1 MVFFNRP
8 TVTRTYTQV
17 LTDLDAKIDAATG
30 LLSSDV
36 TAYDNQGGTYPVR
49 SIRWNASS
57 NKFERR
63 NSANSGWENLSSNHT
78 FTAITTSGNIT
89 SSSGSISG
97 VDITAS
103 DELQA
108 ARVNV
113 TGSTKPANGLYRPAT
128 NEIRLTTNS
137 NDRLTIESNGEVGIG
152 VVDPAQK
159 LHVNGNARITNGTE
173 VAHLELG
180 KSGGGDHASNFSM
193 YSDNSTNYGFR
204 IIRASGTNGGTE
216 LTHNGTGNLTLE
228 TVDAADILFKTGTNT
243 RMVIDSGGR
252 VCIGTDTS
260 PDDFLH
266 VHQGTGDPVYIRV
279 QNNEGY
285 TTFGTDGNASLINA
299 ETHNL
304 RNRAGSST
312 YLIASTSLFDI
323 KTAAKVNG
331 NLQVTSDL
339 TTNDLIVTDFIQPSV
354 GNSDSKGILFPQ
366 NPGGGSGDKAFI
378 RYYVEAGENTKL
390 HIGINN
396 DADDDIYLESS
407 LVHTSGAFT
416 VNGTCTATT
425 FVGAVTGTASNA
437 TTFLN
442 KTLSASGN
450 RFDVVPFVASDG
462 VMEIGFMIDF
472 HTSDGS
478 TSDHAGRLKLEGG
491 NFSFDQSVLPSGSH
505 NLGSSSARWQ
515 NLYIND
521 LQLSNKGQKNDVD
534 GTWGDYTIQ
543 EGENDLYLLN
553 RRNGKAYKFNLTE
566 VGQVS

>member
-8 TVTRTYTQV
+8 TVTRTYTEV

-49 SIRWNASS
+49 AIRWNASS

-63 NSANSGWENLSSNHT
+63 NSANDDWESLSSNHN

-89 SSSGSISG
+89 ASGNISG

-113 TGSTKPANGLYRPAT
+113 TGTTAPANGLYRPAT

-159 LHVNGNARITNGTE
+159 LHVNGNARITNGTST
-173 VAHLELG
+173 AHLELG

-193 YSDNSTNYGFR
+193 YSDNSANYGFR
-204 IIRASGTNGGTE
+204 IVRASGTNGGTE
-216 LTHNGTGNLTLE
+216 LTHNGTGNLTIE
-228 TVDAADILFKTGTNT
+228 TVDAADILFKTGTHT
-243 RMVIDSGGR
+243 RMVIDSSTGR
-252 VCIGTDTS
+252 VCIGANTS

-266 VHQGTGDPVYIRV
+266 VHQGTGEPVYIRV

-285 TTFGTDGNASLINA
+285 TTFGTDANASFINA

-339 TTNDLIVTDFIQPSV
+339 TTNDLIVTDFIRPSV

-378 RYYVEAGENTKL
+378 RYYVESGENTKL

-437 TTFLN
+437 SKLN
-442 KTLSASGN
+442 SLSASSSGN
-450 RFDVVPFVASDG
+450 RFDVVPFVDSSGDLDIGKELHFHTTDNSSDDEDG
-462 VMEIGFMIDF
+462 KI
-472 HTSDGS
+472 TSDG
-478 TSDHAGRLKLEGG
+478 TDFVFNQHLM
-491 NFSFDQSVLPSGSH
+491 PTGSR
-505 NLGSSSARWQ
+505 NLGSSGARWQ

-521 LQLSNKGQKNDVD
+521 LQLSNKGQTNDVD

>member
-1 MVFFNRP
+1 MVYFNRP

>member
-1 MVFFNRP
+1 MCIR
-8 TVTRTYTQV
+8 
-17 LTDLDAKIDAATG
+17 DSLDAKIDAATG

-63 NSANSGWENLSSNHT
+63 NSANSGWENLSSNHN

-89 SSSGSISG
+89 SSSGNISG

-137 NDRLTIESNGEVGIG
+137 TDRLTIESDGEVGIG

-159 LHVNGNARITNGTE
+159 LHVNGNARITNGTST
-173 VAHLELG
+173 AHLELG

-193 YSDNSTNYGFR
+193 YSDNSTTYGFR

-228 TVDAADILFKTGTNT
+228 TVDAADILFKTGTDT

-279 QNNEGY
+279 QNNDGY

-299 ETHNL
+299 EIHNL

-339 TTNDLIVTDFIQPSV
+339 TTDNHIQASGRIRPSA
-354 GNSDSKGILFPQ
+354 GNAGDKGIYWPTDI
-366 NPGGGSGDKAFI
+366 GGGSGDSAYI
-378 RYYVEAGENTKL
+378 RYYAQSGENCRL
-390 HIGINN
+390 HIGISN
-396 DADDDIYLESS
+396 DADDDIYFQSA

-425 FVGAVTGTASNA
+425 FVGALTGTASNA
-437 TTFLN
+437 S
-442 KTLSASGN
+442 TLSNKSLGSSGN
-450 RFDVVPFVASDG
+450 RFDVVPLVASDG

-491 NFSFDQSVLPSGSH
+491 NFSFDQSVLPSGSQ
-505 NLGSSSARWQ
+505 NLGSTSARWQ

-521 LQLSNKGQKNDVD
+521 LQLSNKGQKNEVD

>member
-8 TVTRTYTQV
+8 TVTRTYTEV

-63 NSANSGWENLSSNHT
+63 NSANSGWENLSSNHN
-78 FTAITTSGNIT
+78 FTAVTTSGNIT
-89 SSSGSISG
+89 SSSGNISG

-113 TGSTKPANGLYRPAT
+113 TGTTKPANGLYRAAT
-128 NEIRLTTNS
+128 NEVRFTTNS
-137 NDRLTIESNGEVGIG
+137 TDRLTIESDGEVGIG

-159 LHVNGNARITNGTE
+159 LHVNGNARITNGTQ

-193 YSDNSTNYGFR
+193 YSDNSNNYGFR
-204 IIRASGTNGGTE
+204 IVRASGTNGGTE

-228 TVDAADILFKTGTNT
+228 TVDAADILFKTGTDT

-260 PDDFLH
+260 PDDALH
-266 VHQGTGDPVYIRV
+266 VYQDNGDPVYIRV

-312 YLIASTSLFDI
+312 FLIASTSLFDI

-339 TTNDLIVTDFIQPSV
+339 TTNDLIVTDFIRPSV

-378 RYYVEAGENTKL
+378 RYYIESGENTKL
-390 HIGINN
+390 HIGIQN

-416 VNGTCTATT
+416 VNGTCTATS
-425 FVGAVTGTASNA
+425 FVGALTGAVTGTASNA
-437 TTFLN
+437 SKLN
-442 KTLSASGN
+442 SVSASSAGN
-450 RFDVVPFVASDG
+450 RFDVVPFVNSSGHLDIGKEIHFHSTDTGGQDG
-462 VMEIGFMIDF
+462 TI
-472 HTSDGS
+472 TSDG
-478 TSDHAGRLKLEGG
+478 TDFVFNQHLM
-491 NFSFDQSVLPSGSH
+491 PTGSK
-505 NLGSSSARWQ
+505 NLGSSGARWQ

-553 RRNGKAYKFNLTE
+553 RRNGKTYKFNLTE
-566 VGQVS
+566 VG